1 MQRKASLSQ
10 HRGLDATK
18 QEVLNGGQ
26 VVFSHYFPRP
36 KFPATPIKV
45 KKIEEKKKEHL
56 AEIQS
61 ALDLGEPQVSSMK
74 SRAVQEVTNTFHQ
87 MRHQRL
93 GPKACVAVN
102 PNAQNKQI
110 RGEKR
115 QILPV
120 NLVY

>member
-1 MQRKASLSQ
+1 VQRKPSLSQ

-18 QEVLNGGQ
+18 QEVLNGGH

-61 ALDLGEPQVSSMK
+61 ALDPAGKFITVVK
-74 SRAVQEVTNTFHQ
+74 SRAVQEVTNTFYQ

-93 GPKACVAVN
+93 GPKACVAAN

-110 RGEKR
+110 RGEK
-115 QILPV
+115 
-120 NLVY
+120 